1 MRNGAVEV
9 EDKIH
14 HYDYKFVLH
23 CSYIRYSRATP
34 TFRIVGETRNQAD
47 KNAAE
52 TDTSQ
57 TARTSSF

>member
-1 MRNGAVEV
+1 MGHNQV

-14 HYDYKFVLH
+14 HYDHKFVLH
-23 CSYIRYSRATP
+23 CSYIRYSSAKP

-52 TDTSQ
+52 ADTSQ
-57 TARTSSF
+57 TVHTSSF